1 MAGRKKFFRD
11 MDEIIDFVANS
22 GDESDMNMRLES
34 DCDLDIS
41 DWDNEDESDI
51 AFVSQIYP
59 KENVLMQLLPTIF
72 LMMMFVISVMLFL
85 MMIIVV
91 SVMLF
96 PMMMMM
102 FVVSVR
108 WWHGS

>member
-1 MAGRKKFFRD
+1 MAGRKIFFRD

-51 AFVSQIYP
+51 AFVTDNQISLVEN
-59 KENVLMQLLPTIF
+59 KENRGKPKTKLY
-72 LMMMFVISVMLFL
+72 
-85 MMIIVV
+85 
-91 SVMLF
+91 
-96 PMMMMM
+96 
-102 FVVSVR
+102 
-108 WWHGS
+108 

>member
-51 AFVSQIYP
+51 AFVTDNQISLVEN
-59 KENVLMQLLPTIF
+59 KENRGKPKTKLY
-72 LMMMFVISVMLFL
+72 
-85 MMIIVV
+85 
-91 SVMLF
+91 
-96 PMMMMM
+96 
-102 FVVSVR
+102 
-108 WWHGS
+108 